1 MSEKACPWM
10 NLATSFLYANPNVET
25 REIKVNSN
33 DCMKDDCQLWDSGDC
48 GLKVARDDR
57 YERMW
62 EEFKTWVHCQGRG
75 TVHQKSYEFVSN
87 KMDRIEAEMGK
98 D

>member
-25 REIKVNSN
+25 REIKVNSS

-48 GLKVARDDR
+48 RLKVARGDR

-62 EEFKTWVHCQGRG
+62 EAFKAYCVDSDTPKDVMSLMRR
-75 TVHQKSYEFVSN
+75 
-87 KMDRIEAEMGK
+87 MDKIEAEMGK